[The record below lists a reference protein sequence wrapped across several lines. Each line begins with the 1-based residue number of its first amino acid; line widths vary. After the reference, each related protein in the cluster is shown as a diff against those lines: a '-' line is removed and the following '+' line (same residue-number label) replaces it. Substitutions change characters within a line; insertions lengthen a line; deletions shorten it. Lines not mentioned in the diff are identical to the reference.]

1 MISLDSPVTYKN
13 LSWVKKIQLKAS
25 DVMMLIIQLGKMFT
39 FYSCT
44 WADHTLSRNTVKYSH
59 PIVIRRTWQ
68 KRKENFT
75 NVWLTL
81 ELKQVLT
88 TGGRSDTNV
97 TSPFREQSFIL
108 LSKQFPPLSM
118 TETVNSIRV
127 KKHPFLTAYMTLWGL
142 FWSVFESVYSN
153 YIPAGV
159 VYKLSQL

>member
-1 MISLDSPVTYKN
+1 
-13 LSWVKKIQLKAS
+13 
-25 DVMMLIIQLGKMFT
+25 MLIIQLGEMFT

-127 KKHPFLTAYMTLWGL
+127 KKHPFLTAFWL

>member
-1 MISLDSPVTYKN
+1 MGQKN
-13 LSWVKKIQLKAS
+13 SVKSQRCDDVNYSAWWNVHVLFVYLGRSHLEQEHSQIQP
-25 DVMMLIIQLGKMFT
+25 
-39 FYSCT
+39 
-44 WADHTLSRNTVKYSH
+44 SH
-59 PIVIRRTWQ
+59 CNSTDLAE
-68 KRKENFT
+68 RKENFT

-97 TSPFREQSFIL
+97 TSPFREQSFLL

-153 YIPAGV
+153 FIPAGV
-159 VYKLSQL
+159 VYRLS

>member
-1 MISLDSPVTYKN
+1 MGQKN
-13 LSWVKKIQLKAS
+13 SVKSQRCDDVNYSAWWNVHVLFVYLGRSHLEQEHSQIQP
-25 DVMMLIIQLGKMFT
+25 
-39 FYSCT
+39 
-44 WADHTLSRNTVKYSH
+44 SH
-59 PIVIRRTWQ
+59 CNSTDLAE
-68 KRKENFT
+68 RKENFT

>member
-25 DVMMLIIQLGKMFT
+25 DVMMLIIQLGEMFT

-68 KRKENFT
+68 KRKENYT

-108 LSKQFPPLSM
+108 LSKRFPPLST
-118 TETVNSIRV
+118 TETV
-127 KKHPFLTAYMTLWGL
+127 KKHPFLTAYITLWEL

>member
-1 MISLDSPVTYKN
+1 MGQKN
-13 LSWVKKIQLKAS
+13 SVKSQRCDDVNYSAWWNVHVLFVYLGRSHLEQEHSQIQP
-25 DVMMLIIQLGKMFT
+25 
-39 FYSCT
+39 
-44 WADHTLSRNTVKYSH
+44 SH
-59 PIVIRRTWQ
+59 CNSTDLAE
-68 KRKENFT
+68 RKENFT

-97 TSPFREQSFIL
+97 TSPFREQSFLL